1 LGLPASPSRGNGNGI
16 ARGQL
21 AIVKPR
27 VLFLLVFSGLTGF
40 LLATT
45 QEDASWETFVWLLVG
60 GVLATASANVFNN
73 ILDRD
78 RDSLMER
85 TMWRPL
91 PSGTVSPAGAAYLG
105 VVMGFAGLSV
115 MYMMLNPVTALLTL
129 AGMLYYIIV
138 YTMVLKPIT
147 YENIT
152 IGGVAG
158 AFPPLVGWTAV
169 TGSIDWPPLY
179 VGLLVVL
186 WTPPHFWSL
195 ALFHKE
201 DYERAGVPMLP
212 VVRGEDET
220 RRRIAGYTMTLVA
233 ASILLYILWAEL
245 SVVYLVGVIALNVPM
260 FFLVARLL
268 DRADVAS
275 ARVLFAYSNVYLLLL
290 FLLLIADAMGYIVG
304 TM

>member
-1 LGLPASPSRGNGNGI
+1 MG
-16 ARGQL
+16 RGQL

-45 QEDASWETFVWLLVG
+45 GEEASWEDFGWLLAG
-60 GVLATASANVFNN
+60 GVMATASANVFNN
-73 ILDRD
+73 ILDRE

-91 PSGTVSPAGAAYLG
+91 PAGTVSPAQAAYSGLALG
-105 VVMGFAGLSV
+105 FSGLAV
-115 MYMMLNPVTALLTL
+115 MYVALNPVTALLTL
-129 AGMLYYIIV
+129 VGMLYYIIV

-179 VGLLVVL
+179 VGVLVVL

-195 ALFHKE
+195 ALFHRE

-212 VVRGEDET
+212 VVRGEEET

-233 ASILLYILWAEL
+233 ASILLFLLWSEL
-245 SVVYLVGVIALNVPM
+245 GLMYLAGAVALNVPM
-260 FFLVARLL
+260 FLLVARLL
-268 DRADVAS
+268 DRADVPS
-275 ARVLFAYSNVYLLLL
+275 ARRLFAYSNVYLLLL
-290 FLLLIADAMGYIVG
+290 LVLMIVDALGYGESVL
-304 TM
+304 

>member
-1 LGLPASPSRGNGNGI
+1 LAEAGPEKPSLDVSQHQ
-16 ARGQL
+16 GQV

-45 QEDASWETFVWLLVG
+45 QVDATWEMLLWLMAG
-60 GVLATASANVFNN
+60 GVLATASANIFNN
-73 ILDRD
+73 ILDRE

-91 PSGTVSPAGAAYLG
+91 PAGTVSPAQAGYMGVVLG
-105 VVMGFAGLSV
+105 VAGLALI
-115 MYMMLNPVTALLTL
+115 YQMLNPMTAALTL

-138 YTMVLKPIT
+138 YTIVLKPVT
-147 YENIT
+147 VENIT

-169 TGSIDWPPLY
+169 TGIIDWPPLY
-179 VGLLVVL
+179 LGLVVVL

-195 ALFHKE
+195 ALFHQE

-212 VVRGEDET
+212 VVRGETET
-220 RRRIAGYTMTLVA
+220 QRRIAAFTMALIA
-233 ASILLYILWAEL
+233 ASVVLFLLWNEL
-245 SVVYLVGVIALNVPM
+245 GLVYLVGIIALNVPI
-260 FFLVARLL
+260 FVLVARLM
-268 DRADVAS
+268 DRGDKAS
-275 ARVLFAYSNVYLLLL
+275 AMALFKYSNGYLLMLFILIIFDAVVVPLL
-290 FLLLIADAMGYIVG
+290 
-304 TM
+304 

>member
-1 LGLPASPSRGNGNGI
+1 V
-16 ARGQL
+16 

-45 QEDASWETFVWLLVG
+45 QRDASWEAFMWLLVG

-73 ILDRD
+73 ILDLE

-91 PSGTVSPAGAAYLG
+91 PAGTVSPAQAAYMG
-105 VVMGFAGLSV
+105 VAMGFAGLAV
-115 MYMMLNPVTALLTL
+115 MYMMLNPVTALITL

-169 TGSIDWPPLY
+169 TGSIDWPPLF

-212 VVRGEDET
+212 VVRGEEET

-245 SVVYLVGVIALNVPM
+245 SLLYLVGVIALNVPM
-260 FFLVARLL
+260 FLLVARLL

-275 ARVLFAYSNVYLLLL
+275 ARALFAYSNVYLLLL
-290 FLLLIADAMGYIVG
+290 FVLLMVDVLG
-304 TM
+304 

>member
-1 LGLPASPSRGNGNGI
+1 M
-16 ARGQL
+16 
-21 AIVKPR
+21 
-27 VLFLLVFSGLTGF
+27 LFLLVFSGLTGF

-45 QEDASWETFVWLLVG
+45 QEDASWEDFGWLLVA

-73 ILDRD
+73 ILDRE

-91 PSGTVSPAGAAYLG
+91 PAGTISPVQAVYMGL
-105 VVMGFAGLSV
+105 VMGFAGLAI
-115 MYMMLNPVTALLTL
+115 MYVMLNPTTALLTL

-169 TGSIDWPPLY
+169 TGSIGWPPLY

-195 ALFHKE
+195 ALFHQD
-201 DYERAGVPMLP
+201 DYYRAGVPMLP
-212 VVRGEDET
+212 VVRGEEET
-220 RRRIAGYTMTLVA
+220 RRRIAGYTLTLVA
-233 ASILLYILWAEL
+233 ASILLFIIWSEL
-245 SVVYLVGVIALNVPM
+245 GMLYLVGVIALNVPM
-260 FFLVARLL
+260 FVLVARLL
-268 DRADVAS
+268 DRADIPS
-275 ARVLFAYSNVYLLLL
+275 ARTLFAYSNVYLLLL
-290 FLLLIADAMGYIVG
+290 FVFLIIDALGYGATVL
-304 TM
+304 